1 MTVKGDA
8 RPAAETEGARAAGE
22 TGARPAGDETGARPA
37 GDEMRARL
45 AQAQAAKRAVGDEA
59 RAEALARQRARGK
72 LTARERIAA
81 LADPGS
87 FVEAGALV
95 RPRDQPD
102 APGDGV
108 VTGSARIGGRPVSLV
123 ANDFSVMGGSSGEAG
138 AKKTLRQTQASLDH
152 GIPYVSLLD
161 GGGHRIQE
169 GLDSRHFAAVATN
182 FQQLVDLS
190 GWAPICAAMM
200 GSGFAG
206 PSNMSALADFV
217 VMVRGATM
225 GIAGPALVKA
235 ATGEDIDK
243 EALGGAAAQ
252 ADRHGIA
259 DLAVDSDAEALDAI
273 RRFLSYFPSNAA
285 EAPPIQPCDDPA
297 DRRDEAL
304 LDLVPANTRR
314 AYDVRKVLAAVADE
328 GSLFE
333 LKPGYA
339 RNVVTSLARLG
350 GRPVGV
356 IANQPMHLAGTL
368 DSPACEKAA
377 HFIALCD
384 AFGLPLVFF
393 VDIPGFLVGSPA
405 ERSGLVRRSAR
416 IIHELGKA
424 TVPRLSVVLRKGYGL
439 GFIAMNGG
447 RSFGADLTVAWP
459 SAEICAMS
467 IEGATDVAFGREIA
481 AAPDPAARRA
491 EIIAGFRARV
501 GPLEAAEGFGV
512 DDLIDPRDTRPV
524 LVEALSRLAPRRRG
538 RARPPKYRDISPI

>member
-1 MTVKGDA
+1 MTDAALDPCA
-8 RPAAETEGARAAGE
+8 RPAA
-22 TGARPAGDETGARPA
+22 PAGQ
-37 GDEMRARL
+37 GDDLRARL
-45 AQAQAAKRAVGDEA
+45 ATMQAAHRAVGDEA

-72 LTARERIAA
+72 MTARERVAA
-81 LADPGS
+81 LADAGS
-87 FVEAGALV
+87 FVEAGGLV

-108 VTGSARIGGRPVSLV
+108 VVGTGRIDGRPVSIV

-138 AKKTLRQTQASLDH
+138 ARKTLRQTQLSLDH

-169 GLDSRHFAAVATN
+169 GLDSRHFAAVSTN

-217 VMVRGATM
+217 VMVKGATM

-235 ATGEDIDK
+235 ATGEDVDK
-243 EALGGAAAQ
+243 ETLGGAATQ
-252 ADRHGIA
+252 ADRNGIA
-259 DLAVDSDAEALDAI
+259 DLAVEDDAAALDAI
-273 RRFLSYFPSNAA
+273 RRFLSYFPSNAG
-285 EAPPIQPCDDPA
+285 EPAPVLPCDDPA
-297 DRRDEAL
+297 DRREEAL

-314 AYDVRKVLAAVADE
+314 AYDVRKVLAAVADQ

-339 RNVVTSLARLG
+339 RNVVTTLARLG
-350 GRPVGV
+350 GRPVGIV
-356 IANQPMHLAGTL
+356 ANQPLHLAGTL
-368 DSPACEKAA
+368 DAPACEKTA

-405 ERSGLVRRSAR
+405 ERSALVRRSAR

-459 SAEICAMS
+459 GAEICAMS
-467 IEGATDVAFGREIA
+467 IEGATEVAYGREIA
-481 AAPDPAARRA
+481 AAPDPDARRA
-491 EIIAGFRARV
+491 ELIAGFRARV

-524 LVEALSRLAPRRRG
+524 LVEALSRLASRRQG
-538 RARPPKYRDISPI
+538 RARPPKHRDISPI